1 MTSLRNVINVVE
13 WAYRERSFGETKW
26 GKSANQNLGTGFV
39 MRLAHTMGVSVAEIR
54 YFKSARPSGG
64 TEGYRPK
71 LHHLY
76 NETKLR
82 MENFRAL
89 AQAEEAKGFG
99 NGIPDCFHSNV
110 LYKRAD
116 RKRFETDPV
125 FRSDYRKANLRPVWE
140 ILGPLPPQN
149 VVQAEP
155 SIPLDADHSVHV
167 NREDGAQ
174 VNERT
179 GQQRGRLPAYVETKI
194 EKKDKEKR
202 KRTARV
208 QRGIRGL
215 LSRINFFS

>member
-1 MTSLRNVINVVE
+1 MSILWENPSKMEQIC
-13 WAYRERSFGETKW
+13 
-26 GKSANQNLGTGFV
+26 
-39 MRLAHTMGVSVAEIR
+39 SVYIT
-54 YFKSARPSGG
+54 RPSNSLD
-64 TEGYRPK
+64 TKLNRFEPDTRPRLDLVYTSDLWNLMNRCQNEDARYRPK

-76 NETKLR
+76 NQTKLR

-89 AQAEEAKGFG
+89 AQTEEAKAFG
-99 NGIPDCFHSNV
+99 NGIPKCFHSNV

-125 FRSDYRKANLRPVWE
+125 FRSNYRKANLRPVWA
-140 ILGPLPPQN
+140 ILGPLPPRN

-179 GQQRGRLPAYVETKI
+179 G
-194 EKKDKEKR
+194 
-202 KRTARV
+202 
-208 QRGIRGL
+208 
-215 LSRINFFS
+215 